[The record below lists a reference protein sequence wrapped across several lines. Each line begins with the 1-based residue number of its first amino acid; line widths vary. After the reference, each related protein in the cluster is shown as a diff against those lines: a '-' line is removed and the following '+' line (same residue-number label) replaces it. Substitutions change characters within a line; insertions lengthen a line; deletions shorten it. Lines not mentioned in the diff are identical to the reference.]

1 MSDNSGPDGFDVDP
15 DPTFYIDVD
24 PDSNFTYRVVIVQ
37 NLNKIKSYT
46 TFLSF
51 SVIITLKNV

>member
-24 PDSNFTYRVVIVQ
+24 PDSNFTYRVVSAKFKQ
-37 NLNKIKSYT
+37 N
-46 TFLSF
+46 
-51 SVIITLKNV
+51 